1 MASRDLY
8 TVTRGVTMSTK
19 GGTRW
24 GVSGEKRSGSGAE
37 GTPLS
42 TDAIFETLSSRRRR
56 FALHYLKQRDEPVSI
71 RDLSE
76 QIAAWENGTTV
87 SAVTPKER
95 KRVYTALHQTHLPKM
110 DSLGVVGHDRDRGVV
125 WLTDQVQA
133 LDIYL
138 EVVSADELPWSQ
150 LYLGIGAVL
159 TALTAV
165 GALGVYPFSVVSGF
179 GYALFAVVTL
189 TALAAYHTYRDRDV
203 RLGGSRQPADIVPPA
218 ESAAVAVGA
227 DDD

>member
-1 MASRDLY
+1 
-8 TVTRGVTMSTK
+8 MSTK
-19 GGTRW
+19 GETRG
-24 GVSGEKRSGSGAE
+24 GVSGGERSDGGVDEA
-37 GTPLS
+37 PLS

-56 FALHYLKQRDEPVSI
+56 FTLHYLKQRDGPVSI

-76 QIAAWENGTTV
+76 QVAAWENGTTV

-110 DSLGVVGHDRDRGVV
+110 DSLGVVEHDRDRGVV
-125 WLTDQVQA
+125 RLTDQVQA

-150 LYLGIGAVL
+150 LYLGLGAVL